1 MRYENG
7 DIVEGPTACAGNQ
20 GTTITFED
28 IFYNTPIR
36 LKTMKVPSD
45 EFQKIF
51 DVTAKY
57 AVHNFKISF
66 GLKKHGENNSVKTI
80 PSSSPV
86 EVIRGIYGNNVA
98 NSLLDV
104 SCSDERLKFTM
115 SGLITK
121 ADYSGKKR
129 HFLLFINHRLVESKT
144 LKKAIFDE
152 LYHALLPNNVQ
163 PFVYM
168 SIEMDPMNL
177 DVNVSPTKHEVNF
190 LNEDSIVEK
199 IKEAIEDR
207 LLGTTE
213 TKKLYTQQLL
223 PGASEITSNK
233 SFDDK
238 DKIYAKDMVR
248 TDSKVQTIVKFLS
261 DERRDSTEMSQTLST
276 SHIAKSPAGSRSNKS
291 DIQPSSLTSIN
302 ELKREIQEKSDKGL
316 REQIDKLKFVG
327 VASRSKALVQCEN
340 VLYLCDTESLSSEL
354 FYQQA
359 VMNFENYESFE
370 FEFPMKISE
379 LALVGF
385 EMKECAWEEADGDKD
400 HLARQVEIVLMENR
414 DLLREYFSITI
425 NDRGE
430 LETLPVIVRSY
441 VPLMSHLPLFL
452 IRLACEVD
460 FEVEKEC
467 FASIFK
473 ELASYYSRFSLTAT
487 DEEFHYLAETIIY
500 PEIRKSLNP
509 PAKFL
514 TDTTFL
520 KLTSLQELYKVFERC

>member
-1 MRYENG
+1 
-7 DIVEGPTACAGNQ
+7 
-20 GTTITFED
+20 
-28 IFYNTPIR
+28 
-36 LKTMKVPSD
+36 MKVPSD

-51 DVTAKY
+51 DVIAKY

-66 GLKKHGENNSVKTI
+66 GLKKHGENNSIKTI
-80 PSSSPV
+80 SSCSPV
-86 EVIRGIYGNNVA
+86 EIIRGIYGNNVA

-104 SCSDERLKFTM
+104 DCSDERLKFTM
-115 SGLITK
+115 TGFITK
-121 ADYSGKKR
+121 GDYSGKKR
-129 HFLLFINHRLVESKT
+129 HFLLFINHRLVESKS

-168 SIEMDPMNL
+168 SIEMDPKNL

-199 IKEAIEDR
+199 IKEAIEER

-248 TDSKVQTIVKFLS
+248 TDSKVQTIVKFLN
-261 DERRDSTEMSQTLST
+261 DERRESTETSQTLNT
-276 SHIAKSPAGSRSNKS
+276 SHIVKSPAGIRSKPDS
-291 DIQPSSLTSIN
+291 QPSLLTSIN
-302 ELKREIQEKSDKGL
+302 ELKSEILDSSDEGL
-316 REQIDKLKFVG
+316 REQVDKLKFVG
-327 VASRSKALVQCEN
+327 IASRSKALVQCEN
-340 VLYLCDTESLSSEL
+340 VLYLCDTEKLSSEL
-354 FYQQA
+354 FYQQS

-370 FEFPMKISE
+370 FEFPLKISK
-379 LALVGF
+379 LASIGF
-385 EMKECAWEEADGDKD
+385 DMKECAWEEADGPKD
-400 HLARQVEIVLMENR
+400 HLAQQVEIVLMDNR
-414 DLLREYFSITI
+414 DLLREYFGITI
-425 NDRGE
+425 NEAGE
-430 LETLPVIVRSY
+430 LETLPIIVRSY

-460 FEVEKEC
+460 YDNEKEC
-467 FASIFK
+467 FTSIFK
-473 ELASYYSRFSLTAT
+473 ELAFYYSRFSLTASEA
-487 DEEFHYLAETIIY
+487 DFHYLAETVIY

-509 PAKFL
+509 PARFL
-514 TDTTFL
+514 SDSTFL